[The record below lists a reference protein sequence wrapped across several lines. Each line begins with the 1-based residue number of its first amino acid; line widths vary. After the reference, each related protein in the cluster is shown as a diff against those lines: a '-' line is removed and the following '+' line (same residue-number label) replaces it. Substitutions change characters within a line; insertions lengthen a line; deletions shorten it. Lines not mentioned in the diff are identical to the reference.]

1 MSIFES
7 ARFALQSS
15 VSLFNDKSHYAS
27 VRRRP
32 LLFELASTPQREP
45 FNREEVL
52 LQKFVSIAQQRNLND
67 SHDKRGRYWAE
78 EKPYDLT
85 EVFGTCV
92 QFIDQHEAPLPRTT
106 LPPSQDIER
115 FINGVLIQDHPVT
128 IDREFEMLLDIT
140 GDSLVGAAN
149 VGMLA
154 TRYMSRFSDIRAY
167 PCLNIDGTTV
177 TPHTDDETISNIM
190 RSWNAKVARF
200 ETYSNGR
207 NDGTGDQYY
216 FWTHFFAACVA
227 DNESVK
233 GKIFQKSF
241 ERGNEIMIFAKDRI
255 AKRGGV
261 VSSHY
266 EASLLG
272 RNIGLALVFGE
283 ASTQGE
289 IFPVRSKTP
298 EVIQDEQSAWHRV
311 FQHR

>member
-7 ARFALQSS
+7 PRFALQASA
-15 VSLFNDKSHYAS
+15 SLFNDKPHYAS

-32 LLFELASTPQREP
+32 LLFELASTPQTEP
-45 FNREEVL
+45 LNREEEL
-52 LQKFVSIAQQRNLND
+52 LQKFSSIVKRRKHGGSDQ
-67 SHDKRGRYWAE
+67 KRGRYWAE
-78 EKPYDLT
+78 DKPYDLI

-92 QFIDQHEAPLPRTT
+92 QFIDQHNAPLPKTT
-106 LPPSQDIER
+106 LPPVQDVEQ
-115 FINGVLIQDHPVT
+115 FINGVLKQDHPVT
-128 IDREFEMLLDIT
+128 IDRQFEMLLDIT

-167 PCLNIDGTTV
+167 PNLNIDGTAV
-177 TPHTDDETISNIM
+177 TPYTDDEDVSEIM
-190 RSWNAKVARF
+190 RKWNVKVARF

-216 FWTHFFAACVA
+216 FWTHFFASCLA
-227 DNESVK
+227 DNESLQ
-233 GKIFQKSF
+233 GKLFQKTF

-272 RNIGLALVFGE
+272 RNIGLALVFAE
-283 ASTQGE
+283 ASIQGE
-289 IFPVRSKTP
+289 NYPVRSKTH
-298 EVIQDEQSAWHRV
+298 EVIQDGQSAWRRV
-311 FQHR
+311 FQHK